1 MVTDKFGCGSF
12 AQHALVD
19 GGSKLNMLYAVRAFK
34 QNNPAWVDVKV
45 IVIDKDFIELGLL
58 CEEFPCATIILC
70 HFHVIDYLK
79 RENES
84 LFDEYLSALTKLCAG
99 KPLFMDYFTENW
111 LNCKDQWCTFK
122 HGNIPHLANNT
133 NNRLEASWGAAKDL
147 LHRHMAMDEC
157 IDHLLFLQQTAED
170 QYTAKNESLFD
181 EYLSALTKLC
191 AGKPLF
197 MDYFTENWLNCK
209 DQWCTFKHGNIPH
222 LANNTNNRLEASW
235 GAAKDLLH
243 RHMAMDE
250 CIDHLLFLQ
259 QTAEDQ
265 YTAKVKRVGFRYSQN
280 YDEEMSMLAKLA
292 THHACNLVEEQY
304 LVSGR
309 ETYDTTPDENT
320 PEFFFTLA
328 SAKSGGQYA
337 VNLNTLAAALLTR
350 PCCFLVDIYY
360 IYGGTMRTCVPS
372 FRMRRHLVGGC
383 LPMKT

>member
-45 IVIDKDFIELGLL
+45 IVIDKDFVELGLL

-79 RENES
+79 RE
-84 LFDEYLSALTKLCAG
+84 
-99 KPLFMDYFTENW
+99 
-111 LNCKDQWCTFK
+111 
-122 HGNIPHLANNT
+122 
-133 NNRLEASWGAAKDL
+133 
-147 LHRHMAMDEC
+147 
-157 IDHLLFLQQTAED
+157 
-170 QYTAKNESLFD
+170 NESLFD

-320 PEFFFTLA
+320 PEFF
-328 SAKSGGQYA
+328 
-337 VNLNTLAAALLTR
+337 LL
-350 PCCFLVDIYY
+350 
-360 IYGGTMRTCVPS
+360 
-372 FRMRRHLVGGC
+372 
-383 LPMKT
+383 